1 MLGTLRTASD
11 DRWYRL
17 ALGTLMLSA
26 WLVLAFWGA
35 SPQAAPLHHDSLHHA
50 VQGTGE
56 AVFSPVSRLLVFVL
70 GWTLM
75 TIAMMLPG
83 TLPLLNLFRRAT
95 GARPDRTLLLVLLG
109 AGYVVSWV
117 AFGILAYVADGLLHE
132 LVEQVA
138 WLGAASWS
146 IPPAVLLT
154 AGVYQFTSLKEKCLA
169 ECRSPYAF
177 LAGSWR
183 GRDPGREAWQ
193 LGLRHGLFCVGCC
206 WTLMLLMF
214 AVGVAHLGWM
224 LALGAVMAAER
235 AMPWGRRITRPVGV
249 LLIGWAALQLI
260 AGVAA

>member
-1 MLGTLRTASD
+1 MLGTLRTTSD
-11 DRWYRL
+11 DRWYSL
-17 ALGTLMLSA
+17 ALGVLVLAA

-35 SPQAAPLHHDSLHHA
+35 SPHASWLHHEEIGAGL
-50 VQGTGE
+50 GTGE
-56 AVFSPVSRLLVFVL
+56 GVLAPVSRLLVFVF

-95 GARPDRTLLLVLLG
+95 GARPDGKLLLVRLG
-109 AGYVVSWV
+109 TGYLASWA
-117 AFGILAYVADGLLHE
+117 AFGAVAYVGDVFLHE
-132 LVEQVA
+132 LVERIA
-138 WLGAASWS
+138 WLDAASWT
-146 IPPAVLLT
+146 IPSVVLLA

-177 LAGSWR
+177 LAGSWH

-214 AVGVAHLGWM
+214 AVGVAHVGWM
-224 LALGAVMAAER
+224 LALGAVMSAER
-235 AMPWGRRITRPVGV
+235 ALPWGRRVTRPVGA
-249 LLIGWAALQLI
+249 LLIVWAVLRL
-260 AGVAA
+260 AGVVAI